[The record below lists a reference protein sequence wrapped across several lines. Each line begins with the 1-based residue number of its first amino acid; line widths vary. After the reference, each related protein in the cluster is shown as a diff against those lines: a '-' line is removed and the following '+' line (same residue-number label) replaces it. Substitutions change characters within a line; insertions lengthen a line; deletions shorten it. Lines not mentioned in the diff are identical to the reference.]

1 MQVRFSEAVLVNTT
15 NGTPSIGLDV
25 GGSSRDAAYG
35 GQGGGTATLEFLYVV
50 ESGDN
55 APDGIEYAGE
65 NALDLNGGTVSDAA
79 GNDAILRL
87 PDPGSRG
94 SLGNSTNIVVDTAP
108 PTILS
113 ASAVSRSALH
123 VAFDGPVVSGTAAG
137 IGWSLSGPGAEGLAV
152 GAGAPVP
159 PSAPVTVLELSVV
172 AGAGGGLLG
181 TAPNIALHYDN
192 GTGGVMDE
200 AGNRLPA
207 SRDVH
212 VADLI
217 RPGIVGASAL
227 ITGPNLAEIKYTEPV
242 SAPEGAYSDLYI
254 GRSLRALGPIAAA
267 ASHTHTLGF
276 GGGEAPLG
284 SSGNVTI
291 DQTAVLDGAA
301 TPNPLGSAAD
311 YVLPVFDG
319 RTLAVTSSAI
329 TGPGTA
335 VITYTRGAEAER
347 GAYASIVV
355 DGLPR
360 SITSLGGGDGAA
372 EHTLEFS
379 PGGAP
384 AHAAGSVLI
393 DAAAVS
399 ASSGGVQLGPGM
411 LNLTLSDGQ
420 PPSVRAAAAVS
431 RSAVNVTFDEP
442 VSSEDATGAGWSVSG
457 GDAGGS
463 AIVSTSDISAA
474 SAAPLSLYISPD
486 LPGTAPRA
494 VTLSYSVPALGGVV
508 DASGNP
514 LGAVSV
520 GVRDGIAPAIASAAI
535 TGPAKVEIA
544 YSEPARAAAG
554 AYKSVSPSDGLGS
567 RPVTGF
573 SESGADTHTIS
584 FGGEP
589 AAPGTQGTIRIDG
602 TAVRDL
608 AGNLLGPNPTT
619 RHLVDGQG
627 PAPQPVQEGHA
638 AVERAVF
645 AARNS
650 AVIEYSAALR
660 APDGYGGGLVYTAV
674 MIDGEGSARSVTD
687 VEGLGTAVHTVS
699 FGGQGIGS
707 GQVGTV
713 VLAVDLGGVAGGGDG
728 GGALLRYVAGQ
739 IPVDAGQT
747 VHTVVHSQGQ
757 RPPEPVAIEPD
768 GFTRAVDASAAGA
781 GARPAINVTGLA
793 AGTGAP
799 GPGMPDAVKFPAE
812 PVTLSTE
819 SASVTF
825 PSNATARQV
834 PAGGV
839 LFMRALPGEMRPSL
853 GDVAAALGYPNASG
867 LGLRGIVEVAGGAGA
882 GPIVFDRPVRIFLA
896 DQSGGRAFY
905 ANGSAA
911 DIGAMAPIDTV
922 CESDG
927 VDAVHDQLGGAG
939 ECHLDLP
946 GASGASGKAIYAYH
960 LTLFGTVRT
969 SGVDPGGV
977 DPGGV
982 DPGGVDPGGVDPGG
996 VDPADAPEIRDHAYA
1011 WTSNS
1016 TADPADAPRPASV
1029 FVLQRAGGDPLRA
1042 PASYSAGD
1050 AIVVAVRF
1058 TAPVAVDAGV
1068 GGGGGGAPYMDLRTG
1083 SAGARAAYSSGGGT
1097 DMLEFEY
1104 TVRGGDIA
1112 S

>member
-1 MQVRFSEAVLVNTT
+1 M
-15 NGTPSIGLDV
+15 
-25 GGSSRDAAYG
+25 
-35 GQGGGTATLEFLYVV
+35 
-50 ESGDN
+50 
-55 APDGIEYAGE
+55 
-65 NALDLNGGTVSDAA
+65 
-79 GNDAILRL
+79 
-87 PDPGSRG
+87 
-94 SLGNSTNIVVDTAP
+94 
-108 PTILS
+108 
-113 ASAVSRSALH
+113 
-123 VAFDGPVVSGTAAG
+123 SGTAAG

-474 SAAPLSLYISPD
+474 SARAAVAVHFSRSARHGPARSDALVL
-486 LPGTAPRA
+486 GPRA
-494 VTLSYSVPALGGVV
+494 WRRRGRV
-508 DASGNP
+508 GNP
-514 LGAVSV
+514 LGRR
-520 GVRDGIAPAIASAAI
+520 VRG
-535 TGPAKVEIA
+535 
-544 YSEPARAAAG
+544 
-554 AYKSVSPSDGLGS
+554 
-567 RPVTGF
+567 RP
-573 SESGADTHTIS
+573 
-584 FGGEP
+584 
-589 AAPGTQGTIRIDG
+589 R
-602 TAVRDL
+602 R
-608 AGNLLGPNPTT
+608 
-619 RHLVDGQG
+619 
-627 PAPQPVQEGHA
+627 
-638 AVERAVF
+638 
-645 AARNS
+645 
-650 AVIEYSAALR
+650 
-660 APDGYGGGLVYTAV
+660 
-674 MIDGEGSARSVTD
+674 
-687 VEGLGTAVHTVS
+687 
-699 FGGQGIGS
+699 
-707 GQVGTV
+707 
-713 VLAVDLGGVAGGGDG
+713 
-728 GGALLRYVAGQ
+728 
-739 IPVDAGQT
+739 
-747 VHTVVHSQGQ
+747 
-757 RPPEPVAIEPD
+757 
-768 GFTRAVDASAAGA
+768 
-781 GARPAINVTGLA
+781 
-793 AGTGAP
+793 
-799 GPGMPDAVKFPAE
+799 
-812 PVTLSTE
+812 
-819 SASVTF
+819 
-825 PSNATARQV
+825 
-834 PAGGV
+834 
-839 LFMRALPGEMRPSL
+839 
-853 GDVAAALGYPNASG
+853 
-867 LGLRGIVEVAGGAGA
+867 
-882 GPIVFDRPVRIFLA
+882 DRPRNRV
-896 DQSGGRAFY
+896 GR
-905 ANGSAA
+905 NHGPRQ
-911 DIGAMAPIDTV
+911 G
-922 CESDG
+922 
-927 VDAVHDQLGGAG
+927 
-939 ECHLDLP
+939 
-946 GASGASGKAIYAYH
+946 
-960 LTLFGTVRT
+960 
-969 SGVDPGGV
+969 
-977 DPGGV
+977 
-982 DPGGVDPGGVDPGG
+982 
-996 VDPADAPEIRDHAYA
+996 RD
-1011 WTSNS
+1011 
-1016 TADPADAPRPASV
+1016 R
-1029 FVLQRAGGDPLRA
+1029 LQRARA
-1042 PASYSAGD
+1042 GRGRRLQ
-1050 AIVVAVRF
+1050 VRL
-1058 TAPVAVDAGV
+1058 PVRR
-1068 GGGGGGAPYMDLRTG
+1068 PWIPSRHRL
-1083 SAGARAAYSSGGGT
+1083 
-1097 DMLEFEY
+1097 
-1104 TVRGGDIA
+1104 
-1112 S
+1112 